1 MDLLYREMFPWL
13 TTYNAPID
21 RLAEESV
28 RCLIHQIED
37 GAAASRILMKG
48 ELIERKSV
56 CAVR

>member
-1 MDLLYREMFPWL
+1 MDLLYRL